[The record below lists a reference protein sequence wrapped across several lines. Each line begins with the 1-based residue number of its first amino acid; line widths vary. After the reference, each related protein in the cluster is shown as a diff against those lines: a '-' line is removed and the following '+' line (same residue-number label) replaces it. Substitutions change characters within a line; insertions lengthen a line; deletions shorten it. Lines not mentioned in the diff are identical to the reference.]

1 MKSMRKHK
9 GQLATTQQYNRIRV
23 YVHSPFKGN
32 RNNRPNILGDN
43 DLMLLI
49 GGTPDGDYVVLT
61 QLGLR
66 YVAASDMI
74 VLRWIT
80 C

>member
-23 YVHSPFKGN
+23 YVHSPFKDN
-32 RNNRPNILGDN
+32 RNSTNVLGNN
-43 DLMLLI
+43 DVLLFI
-49 GGTPDGDYVVLT
+49 GGTPDGDYIVLT

-66 YVAASDMI
+66 YVTAYDMT
-74 VLRWIT
+74 VLQWIT